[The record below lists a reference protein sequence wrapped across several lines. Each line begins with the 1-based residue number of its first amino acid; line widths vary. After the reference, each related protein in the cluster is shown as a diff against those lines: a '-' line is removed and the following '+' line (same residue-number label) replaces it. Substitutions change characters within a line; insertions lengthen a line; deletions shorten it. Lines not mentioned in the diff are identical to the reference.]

1 MNPSDR
7 QAIAACLD
15 GHPDE
20 YRQLVRRY
28 HAPLFS
34 FLAAQLGTRQRA
46 EEAVQESFVRA
57 YFALARLE
65 DPESFLPWLLGIAV
79 RVAHEQ
85 RRAEGR
91 QRRAAQVRREPESPA
106 SADHDEALATA
117 VAALPAVYREVVV
130 LRYYG
135 GVPCAKL
142 AQRLGL
148 TLGTVTKRL
157 SRAYALLREALAE

>member
-1 MNPSDR
+1 MSRSDR
-7 QAIAACLD
+7 QTIAACLD

-28 HAPLFS
+28 HRPLFS
-34 FLAAQLGTRQRA
+34 FLVAQLGTPQLA

-57 YFALARLE
+57 YFALTRLK

-79 RVAHEQ
+79 RVAHQQ
-85 RRAEGR
+85 RRAEER
-91 QRRAAQVRREPESPA
+91 QRRVAQVRPEPTSAA
-106 SADHDEALATA
+106 SVGPDEVLANA
-117 VAALPAVYREVVV
+117 VAALPAPYREVIV

-135 GVPCAKL
+135 GASCVEL
-142 AQRLGL
+142 AERLDL